1 MSPGRQ
7 KVKIAL
13 EEKLIHLENDA
24 YSAFSSALKVFFKWT
39 CTTQKR
45 KYLDK
50 TIKNFFNKRTNKR
63 NHERSKLKNRF
74 IEDKNEE
81 NWCKYKIQC
90 NYCVKLLYKTKKQYY
105 KNLDIKEVSDNKKF
119 DQCKWKR
126 NCDNN
131 EPFF

>member
-13 EEKLIHLENDA
+13 EEKLMHLENDA
-24 YSAFSSALKVFFKWT
+24 YSAFSSALKVFLEWT

-74 IEDKNEE
+74 IKNKNEE

-90 NYCVKLLYKTKKQYY
+90 NYCVKLLYIIQKS
-105 KNLDIKEVSDNKKF
+105 NIIKI
-119 DQCKWKR
+119 
-126 NCDNN
+126 
-131 EPFF
+131 

>member
-50 TIKNFFNKRTNKR
+50 TIKNFFNKELTK
-63 NHERSKLKNRF
+63 EIMKNL
-74 IEDKNEE
+74 
-81 NWCKYKIQC
+81 NWKID
-90 NYCVKLLYKTKKQYY
+90 LLKTKMKKIGANIKFNVTTVSNSYIKQ
-105 KNLDIKEVSDNKKF
+105 KSNII
-119 DQCKWKR
+119 R
-126 NCDNN
+126 I
-131 EPFF
+131 